1 MNRLPFD
8 HFQYLLVHQ
17 LYRPIL
23 LSRPYFFLSV
33 IFFFFIG
40 GEKYEWRRIRSV
52 DRQSSLGRRNTIE
65 TTRVQ
70 KRRKKRNDMETTDG
84 WFDSWKVYFSYYA
97 QYDIYFKLRIKS
109 SRRACVFN
117 TYRFRDCASRP
128 IIRRLEE
135 LRDEFRI
142 EPWKKLEIFK
152 SQKAYRFWDR
162 ESFQHL
168 ISVSRNFPT
177 SIRFIFS
184 FFHSIEPGRGEISL
198 VEQSARSSAALPGRS
213 RFDHIT
219 LTVN

>member
-1 MNRLPFD
+1 MD
-8 HFQYLLVHQ
+8 DSIVEK
-17 LYRPIL
+17 
-23 LSRPYFFLSV
+23 
-33 IFFFFIG
+33 FI
-40 GEKYEWRRIRSV
+40 
-52 DRQSSLGRRNTIE
+52 SLTMLNTIYISNFVLNRPGA
-65 TTRVQ
+65 RV
-70 KRRKKRNDMETTDG
+70 
-84 WFDSWKVYFSYYA
+84 F
-97 QYDIYFKLRIKS
+97 
-109 SRRACVFN
+109 FN

-152 SQKAYRFWDR
+152 TQKAYRFWDR
-162 ESFQHL
+162 EPFQHL

-219 LTVN
+219 VN